1 MNSIGSRDQLDLD
14 DNVLQ
19 YKFTDSKCV
28 LHHLQDVNTVAIS
41 FLQDEYSELLSLLSR
56 IKKAASTRDDVM
68 PTQATKANDKGS
80 SISST
85 TIFF

>member
-1 MNSIGSRDQLDLD
+1 MHSIGSRDQLDLD

-28 LHHLQDVNTVAIS
+28 LHRLQDVNTVAIS